1 MEMSLR
7 APLIWRALQL
17 YKFAIVLCVLWV
29 ILAAVTGPVLKHW
42 KMDLK
47 YCMVTPVQTVYF
59 YDLHPFILGNDFD
72 INVADLWSSSSPWP
86 LCNMPKSYFFL
97 VKNPWLWRMSF
108 RCSEP
113 ELLHEALF
121 TVRYFFAQHFSW
133 GLLWACIHP
142 FPSFPREGLH
152 GHRRETFC
160 PSIRRLQATFNR
172 QRTPAH
178 ATCAGA
184 KVPVIILVPLH
195 SGSSV
200 FCSWKF

>member
-17 YKFAIVLCVLWV
+17 YKFASVLCVLWV

-97 VKNPWLWRMSF
+97 VKKRYSSKNLMSLIKDVPQKKKTLKAGEHANSF
-108 RCSEP
+108 KYTKIEASFFYTRPMGVFFSGEGGLRCT
-113 ELLHEALF
+113 HNTNKA
-121 TVRYFFAQHFSW
+121 
-133 GLLWACIHP
+133 
-142 FPSFPREGLH
+142 
-152 GHRRETFC
+152 
-160 PSIRRLQATFNR
+160 
-172 QRTPAH
+172 
-178 ATCAGA
+178 
-184 KVPVIILVPLH
+184 
-195 SGSSV
+195 
-200 FCSWKF
+200 